1 MPDIGLDTGYRA
13 DDWDERD
20 EDWKR
25 LDYHHM
31 AIDIAAGNMKD
42 ELWKTAKSMRDGS
55 EHIPDHIRNI
65 LALLLRYVC
74 MDCRMNSA
82 QMKVFVC
89 GLADQVYR
97 EDRIRIFHS
106 GAQGLDTVCRDQLST
121 LI

>member
-42 ELWKTAKSMRDGS
+42 ELWKTAKSMRDVS

-106 GAQGLDTVCRDQLST
+106 GAQG
-121 LI
+121 